1 MKNGIIHW
9 LIKPVGCQSI
19 TKRCPT
25 CEIKKLFYPSGCFR
39 VNAQKKTLDVWN
51 IYKCEKCNYT
61 WNIDIFPRINTNKLS
76 SELLEDFTQ
85 NNVAQVRRYSYD
97 YPTLKK
103 NNAEL
108 GPTPDFIIDGATPYA
123 LSDTAIVEIQ
133 ILFEY
138 SIPVRLI
145 NILTRKLSLS
155 RSEVTAFVDQ
165 HVILDIAAQDL
176 NKKLKQTLTFRFD
189 LQRFYQL
196 DPPLSTSIREPLEN
210 Q

>member
-1 MKNGIIHW
+1 MKKGIIHW
-9 LIKPVGCQSI
+9 LVKPIGCQSI

-61 WNIDIFPRINTNKLS
+61 WNIDIFPRINTNKLNP
-76 SELLEDFTQ
+76 ELLEHFTQ
-85 NNVAQVRRYSYD
+85 NNIEQVRRYSYD
-97 YPTLKK
+97 YPILKK

-108 GPTPDFIIDGATPYA
+108 GPIPEFIIDGSDPYA
-123 LSDTAIVEIQ
+123 LSDTDIVEIQ

-155 RSEVTAFVDQ
+155 RGEVTKLVD
-165 HVILDIAAQDL
+165 HRVILDIAPQDL
-176 NKKLKQTLTFRFD
+176 NKKLKKTLTFRFD
-189 LQRFYQL
+189 LQHFYQI
-196 DPPLSTSIREPLEN
+196 DPPLCTSIREPLEN